1 MRDPLPDPESK
12 EARPPE
18 VPNLWR
24 PADDSGTLPMGQAG
38 KPAFVL
44 GIVGDSGSGKTTVAD
59 SVATLLGPDRVTDV
73 HLDDYHRFTREERAA
88 KELTALNPVVHNL
101 ALMQEHLRL
110 LRQGRP
116 IRNRSYVHA
125 NGTFGPIRLIEAND
139 IVLVRGLLGF
149 PTRELQ
155 NLYDLAVF
163 LQPEPELLFRWKL
176 RRDVLFRGYKEA
188 DVLKSI
194 AAHLL
199 DAKEYVLPQA
209 ERAHVLVS
217 YELPDWEAPDSSV
230 LTTIRLRREAA
241 DFGREPSLFGGLPVD
256 RQEEEGE
263 VVIRIPAGIGDA
275 EVDAWARQRLPDH
288 YQAGETGIYFDEKGE
303 SQRRTTLAVVEV
315 LIADLASRMSAELTR
330 AG

>member
-1 MRDPLPDPESK
+1 MSDPLPDRLRQAEKSPD
-12 EARPPE
+12 
-18 VPNLWR
+18 VPNLWH
-24 PADDSGTLPMGQAG
+24 PADETAASPGR
-38 KPAFVL
+38 PAFVL

-59 SVATLLGPDRVTDV
+59 SVASLLGRDRVTDV
-73 HLDDYHRFTREERAA
+73 HLDDYHRFTREERTARG
-88 KELTALNPVVHNL
+88 LTALNPVVHNL

-125 NGTFGPIRLIEAND
+125 NGTFGPIRVIEAND

-188 DVLKSI
+188 EVLKSI

-199 DAKEYVLPQA
+199 DAKEYILPQA
-209 ERAHVLVS
+209 ERAHVLVH
-217 YELPDWEAPDSSV
+217 YELPDWEAPDSTV

-241 DFGREPSLFGGLPVD
+241 EFGRAGALFGNLPVD
-256 RQEEEGE
+256 RHEEDGE
-263 VVIRIPAGIGDA
+263 VVVKIPSELDA
-275 EVDAWARQRLPDH
+275 ARVDEWAQTRLPEH
-288 YQAGETGIYFDEKGE
+288 FQPGETGKYFDESGE
-303 SQRRTTLAVVEV
+303 TRRRATLAVVEV
-315 LIADLASRMSAELTR
+315 LIADLAARMSAGLTR

>member
-1 MRDPLPDPESK
+1 
-12 EARPPE
+12 A
-18 VPNLWR
+18 
-24 PADDSGTLPMGQAG
+24 QAG
-38 KPAFVL
+38 RPVFVL

-59 SVATLLGPDRVTDV
+59 SVATLLGRDRVTDV
-73 HLDDYHRFTREERAA
+73 HLDDYHRFTREERATRG
-88 KELTALNPVVHNL
+88 LTALNPVVHNL

-116 IRNRSYVHA
+116 IRNRSYIHA

-188 DVLKSI
+188 EVLKSI

-199 DAKEYVLPQA
+199 DAKEYILPQP
-209 ERAHVLVS
+209 ERAHLLVH
-217 YELPDWEAPDSSV
+217 YDLPDWEAPDEQV
-230 LTTIRLRREAA
+230 RTTLRLRREAA
-241 DFGREPSLFGGLPVD
+241 DSARDGSLFGDLPVE
-256 RQEEEGE
+256 RCEEEGE
-263 VVIRIPAGIGDA
+263 VVVRIPAELSA
-275 EVDAWARQRLPDH
+275 EDVDAWGASRRPERYDPSQ
-288 YQAGETGIYFDEKGE
+288 TGAYFDETGE
-303 SQRRTTLAVVEV
+303 PQRRA
-315 LIADLASRMSAELTR
+315 
-330 AG
+330 